1 MSLESAIEEK
11 IREAI
16 ERGEFDNLDGKGKPI
31 DLNAYFETPEDLRM
45 AFSMLRSNEFVP
57 QEVELMREIA
67 SLRDRARTITD
78 ENERS
83 RLISEAENKA
93 LSLRL
98 ALENRQKRR

>member
-1 MSLESAIEEK
+1 MSIESAIEEK

-16 ERGEFDNLDGKGKPI
+16 ERGDFDNLEGKGKPI

-67 SLRDRARTITD
+67 DLRGRAASSSD
-78 ENERS
+78 EGERS
-83 RLISEAENKA
+83 RLTAEAEKKTLN
-93 LSLRL
+93 LRL
-98 ALENRQKRR
+98 ALENRKTRR